1 MLFSAAGSFFQ
12 EPPNKRFLIGDNT
25 LQDAP
30 SGQPG
35 PWFRRGM
42 AMKAGT
48 VELPPRVFFGRRLTR
63 RQLSDVRRTTEL
75 MQGLSR
81 HELAHT
87 VCEYLGWRAGSGENS
102 VYSVLKKLEVLEK
115 EGLVTLPELGG
126 VALEIVREA
135 TDVVLFSELV
145 DRYHGRGHRQPVGC
159 HLRYFIVDGQGRWLA
174 GEMEGAAAA
183 GRDLRGR
190 DDAFGNRLPRD
201 RRDGSTGPKAFY
213 VRALRTDAR
222 AGRRRGVPR
231 GSPPHH

>member
-126 VALEIVREA
+126 VAL
-135 TDVVLFSELV
+135 
-145 DRYHGRGHRQPVGC
+145 G
-159 HLRYFIVDGQGRWLA
+159 WLA